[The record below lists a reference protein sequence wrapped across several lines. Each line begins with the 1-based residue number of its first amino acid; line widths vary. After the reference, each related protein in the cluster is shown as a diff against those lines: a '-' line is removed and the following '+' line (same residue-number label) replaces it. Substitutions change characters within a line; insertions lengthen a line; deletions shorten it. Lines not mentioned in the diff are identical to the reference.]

1 MDENAHSSDDALLR
15 RFKGGDDSAIE
26 VLYQRYAASF
36 YKLTRAKGFKHEDA
50 DDIVQASFLKIVSG
64 IMNYD
69 ENRGSGTAWV
79 WSVYGSARSDW
90 MRKRQRTLETEL
102 LELHVEHLLDQASD
116 PGNEAED
123 PSGCFVS
130 PLSQVIAQAW
140 IAISPSDRE
149 ALRRGRGPG
158 VGRKSWYEATKR
170 FRQAI
175 DAAWDNTSDDDWNDD
190 WNKNQRSRES
200 AFIQNSLL
208 KDIYEFS
215 DHLIY
220 ALSNAW
226 EQISPARQQELQQA
240 GEQETARDVRISA
253 FQRFWVLFRL
263 FL

>member
-26 VLYQRYAASF
+26 VLYQRYAVSF

-64 IMNYD
+64 ITNYD

-116 PGNEAED
+116 PGNEVED

-140 IAISPSDRE
+140 IAISPSDRD

-158 VGRKSWYEATKR
+158 VGRKAWREATKR

-175 DAAWDNTSDDDWNDD
+175 DLAWANTSDEDWNHD

-200 AFIQNSLL
+200 AFTQNSLL

-240 GEQETARDVRISA
+240 GEQETAQDVRISA

>member
-1 MDENAHSSDDALLR
+1 MDENACSDDGLLR
-15 RFKGGDDSAIE
+15 QFKGGDDSAIE

-36 YKLTRAKGFKHEDA
+36 YKLTRARGLKHEDA
-50 DDIVQASFLKIVSG
+50 DDIVQATFLKIVSG
-64 IMNYD
+64 IAHYD
-69 ENRGSGTAWV
+69 ANRGSGTAWL

-90 MRKRQRTLETEL
+90 IRKRQRTPETEL
-102 LELHVEHLLDQASD
+102 LELHIEHLLDQATD
-116 PGNEAED
+116 PGNEVED
-123 PSGCFVS
+123 PGGCFSS
-130 PLSQVIAQAW
+130 PLSQVIAEAW
-140 IAISPSDRE
+140 ITISPSDRE

-158 VGRKSWYEATKR
+158 VGRKTWYEATKH
-170 FRQAI
+170 FRLAI
-175 DAAWDNTSDDDWNDD
+175 DTVWRDTSYEDWNE
-190 WNKNQRSRES
+190 NSLSRES
-200 AFIQNSLL
+200 GSEQKSLL

-240 GEQETARDVRISA
+240 GEQETTRDVWLNA